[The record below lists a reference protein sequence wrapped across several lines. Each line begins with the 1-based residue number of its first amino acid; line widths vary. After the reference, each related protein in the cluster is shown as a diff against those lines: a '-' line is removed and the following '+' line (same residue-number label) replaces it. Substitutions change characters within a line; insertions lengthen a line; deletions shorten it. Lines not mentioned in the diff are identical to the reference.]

1 MVHTRYQDAP
11 SGRDIGKPEPH
22 TVIRYDE
29 KVAGEYAAT
38 LQKSSELKARLGAGY
53 NKQEGVIKQMG
64 LAIAAGEDWEPIAK
78 ELTGLRLEEEAL
90 EAGVKYLDGQV
101 GLMLR
106 LHHWLK
112 S

>member
-1 MVHTRYQDAP
+1 MAHNRYQDAP
-11 SGRDIGKPEPH
+11 SGRDVGKPEPH

-29 KVAGEYAAT
+29 KVAANYAGLVET
-38 LQKSSELKARLGAGY
+38 LSELKARRSVVFANQDEAIKAMGATVA
-53 NKQEGVIKQMG
+53 N
-64 LAIAAGEDWEPIAK
+64 GEPWEPIAK
-78 ELTGLRLEEEAL
+78 ELTDLRLEEEAL

>member
-1 MVHTRYQDAP
+1 MAQTRYGNVVSPGD
-11 SGRDIGKPEPH
+11 KPAAH

-29 KVAGEYAAT
+29 KVAGEYAALLEKT
-38 LQKSSELKARLGAGY
+38 SELKSRRSVVFA
-53 NKQEGVIKQMG
+53 KQDDLVKQMG
-64 LAIAAGEDWEPIAK
+64 LAIAAGCDWEPIAK
-78 ELTGLRLEEEAL
+78 ELTDLRLEEEAL
-90 EAGVKYLDGQV
+90 EAGIKYLDGQA